1 VGAPLDILS
10 AFFNLEVRQDQFDK
24 GLQQAERKAEDSTKA
39 IAGHF
44 SAMSVAVATAIGI
57 GVIESLRRAATHTI
71 QAATEMRKL
80 GTQMGMTTQQ
90 AAEFMQVFEM
100 FGVKGHSAARS
111 IMMLSYRMEHLQR
124 AMDPFAD
131 KVGRMLGPLKDA
143 QGQALGT
150 AQVLELIRQK
160 VNAAGSAMEQLNIV
174 QTIFSRRLAGEMLP
188 VLKASRE
195 EWDKYIAGARETGE
209 IVTKEQELMA
219 RKVMIARREIEQSF
233 SALQLQVG
241 QHLLPSMLAAAR
253 AIGEVVEGVAK
264 FAKSHPDFTKMVALI
279 GGLVMPLTVVSGL
292 ALVAS
297 RGIAFFSTAIRVLG
311 GDAALLHGALSR
323 VSAILGMVTGG
334 ESAAAAATQ
343 AHTAA
348 MNEETAAAV
357 MNTAAQRARA
367 AAVGAGAAASGAGAA
382 AGTGAAAAGVG
393 GIALVSGIL
402 LRILGAV
409 GLAVAAAAGTYY
421 LMKWLAPSWVEYAQN
436 WWRGEKHAGQA
447 SKEEIERAKTVTIGV
462 GAKREED
469 LRLELKAVQDYY
481 KAVKEAEQLGLAG
494 TRERREAVAQ
504 EREVLAQRRRQIEE
518 DELPK
523 LEGTQRIAS
532 EAKLLQIRIQDAKL
546 VAAEAMEGYKQE
558 ELALK
563 AIGALTMEREMDIL
577 QRKLADERIVGEQR
591 LKLEAELFSKRQKYA
606 EEMVKSART
615 MGVIGAGEEIGFRTN
630 KAREALA
637 RGDVNAAVQD
647 LSKAR
652 ELAKQQVDSVLDYAK
667 KLRVV
672 GLAEEIDF
680 QKAKLDIIRGNVE
693 EERKIIG
700 SIADLEK
707 QLYSERL
714 SAGLSYVK
722 SMDQMY
728 KKMEESGKG
737 GGEDMSF
744 ERARE
749 EAGRSRIEIFRAASE
764 FGLGGGTAQQRDF
777 AVEVAQYVMKE
788 LQDRAKTG
796 LPVEQDMREFWM
808 SAGREI
814 LSRASG
820 RPIGEIPVSP
830 GTAGP
835 IAGSLT
841 SPAEGFLNAGLARST
856 EVPRLDTSFV
866 DVQIRLRD
874 VLQSV
879 IPNIMNFGNAIAATT
894 ARMGGVAAFPP
905 SQTQYALQP
914 PGSQG
919 LTAPPVNLVPL
930 PGGGMATQLSASES
944 AELHGRAV
952 ARAIRDM
959 FAEENQPQLDAATAL
974 LKRMQSGVDILEG
987 AGRVIQQ
994 GQRVIVELHYD
1005 DSTDRLSAK
1014 VGKSITEALRQY

>member
-80 GTQMGMTTQQ
+80 GAQMGMTTQQ

-131 KVGRMLGPLKDA
+131 KVGRMLGPLRDT

-241 QHLLPSMLAAAR
+241 QHLLPAMLSAAQ
-253 AIGEVVEGVAK
+253 AIGTLVEGIAK
-264 FAKSHPDFTKMVALI
+264 FAKSHPDFTKMIAAMGGFAL
-279 GGLVMPLTVVSGL
+279 PLGVVSLL
-292 ALVAS
+292 AVKATQSMAWL
-297 RGIAFFSTAIRVLG
+297 STTIKVLG
-311 GDAALLHGALSR
+311 GDATLLHGALAR
-323 VSAILGMVTGG
+323 VSAMLGMVTGG
-334 ESAAAAATQ
+334 ETAATAATR

-348 MNEETAAAV
+348 IGEQTTVVVN
-357 MNTAAQRARA
+357 NTIAHRVRAGVV
-367 AAVGAGAAASGAGAA
+367 AVGAATTGAIVGTRAAGAVASGGALA
-382 AGTGAAAAGVG
+382 AIGATLSSLLAAILAFAAAA
-393 GIALVSGIL
+393 
-402 LRILGAV
+402 
-409 GLAVAAAAGTYY
+409 LATYY
-421 LMKWLAPSWVEYAQN
+421 VAKWAMPSQVDYA
-436 WWRGEKHAGQA
+436 WKWGTGDKDTGQA
-447 SKEEIERAKTVTIGV
+447 SKEEIERAKGV
-462 GAKREED
+462 AVGVAEKPEED
-469 LRLELKAVQDYY
+469 FRQKLKVAQDYY
-481 KAVKEAEQLGLAG
+481 KAIKEAEQLGIVG
-494 TRERREAVAQ
+494 TRERHDAVEKERAVIEARRQEV
-504 EREVLAQRRRQIEE
+504 ERELANPALTE
-518 DELPK
+518 
-523 LEGTQRIAS
+523 TQRIA
-532 EAKLLQIRIQDAKL
+532 AQQRLLQLRIQDEKL
-546 VAAEAMEGYKQE
+546 VQAEAMDGYKQQ

-563 AIGALTMEREMDIL
+563 AIGALSLQQEIEIL
-577 QRKLADERIVGEQR
+577 SRKLEDNSIVGDQRLKIEAELYQKQKQYAETMVKAARAAGVIGPGEERAFHERRAAEALSKGNIPMAWEESVKARDIQVKEEESVFQFIQKLRIVG
-591 LKLEAELFSKRQKYA
+591 YA
-606 EEMVKSART
+606 EEV
-615 MGVIGAGEEIGFRTN
+615 
-630 KAREALA
+630 
-637 RGDVNAAVQD
+637 
-647 LSKAR
+647 
-652 ELAKQQVDSVLDYAK
+652 
-667 KLRVV
+667 
-672 GLAEEIDF
+672 DF
-680 QKAKLDIIRGNVE
+680 QKRKLELLKGNAE
-693 EERKIIG
+693 EERKILG
-700 SIADLEK
+700 QIADTEK
-707 QLYSERL
+707 KLYDERL
-714 SAGLSYVK
+714 QSGLSYTK
-722 SMDQMY
+722 TMADQY
-728 KKMEESGKG
+728 KKMQQAAGG
-737 GGEDMSF
+737 GGEETSF
-744 ERARE
+744 ERSRV
-749 EAGRSRIEIFRAASE
+749 EAGGNWFEMARQAQDW
-764 FGLGGGTAQQRDF
+764 GQHGTAQQQEW
-777 AVEVAQYVMKE
+777 AVEFFQE
-788 LQDRAKTG
+788 LRKTIEALKREN
-796 LPVEQDMREFWM
+796 LPVPPEYMQYW
-808 SAGREI
+808 AVGREV

-820 RPIGEIPVSP
+820 RPMGEIPAVP
-830 GTAGP
+830 G
-835 IAGSLT
+835 SQT

-959 FAEENQPQLDAATAL
+959 FAEENQPQLDVAKSL
-974 LKRMQSGVDILEG
+974 LKRMQSGVDLLEG
-987 AGRVIQQ
+987 AARVSQQ
-994 GQRVIVELHYD
+994 GQKVVVELHYD
-1005 DSTDRLSAK
+1005 DSADRLSAK